1 MTSKEDTNDM
11 LVKTVQDGEEAEQP
25 FDESVQDDIEH
36 DASPEVE
43 APVVSTEQIQ
53 APVVSAELMELVKPG
68 ETGES
73 NDEKEDEPEP
83 PTGIRA
89 FAACVWNLY
98 TKNSFLLL
106 LLTAILL
113 AYAYPPL
120 GAKYLAPKVTAT
132 WIAVVLIFL
141 LSGIKIKSEELSKAF
156 QSFRFNLFVQCFNFL
171 VVSSV
176 VYGFSRL
183 VLHLGVLNRSLADGM
198 VISACV
204 PITIN
209 MVLVLTNSANGDEAA
224 AIFNAA
230 FGNLTGVFLSP
241 ALILMYLGVQGA
253 VDLGTVFFKLGMKVV
268 LPLAVGQLIHK
279 FSPKTVNFVKTNK
292 AKFSKAQE
300 YCLIFIVYTVFCKT
314 FSREIDTTAGDAFV
328 MIAFVFVLL
337 LSMMTLAWFGLKLL
351 FPNQPKLRVMGL
363 FGCTHKSVAMGVPL
377 INAIYEDNPLVGF
390 YTLPLLVWH
399 PMQLVIGS
407 FLAPRLS
414 DFVKSEEERL
424 NINNEEAEP
433 SV

>member
-11 LVKTVQDGEEAEQP
+11 IVKTLQDGEETEQP
-25 FDESVQDDIEH
+25 LDEAVQDDIET

-43 APVVSTEQIQ
+43 APVVS
-53 APVVSAELMELVKPG
+53 PELMELVKSG
-68 ETGES
+68 ERGES
-73 NDEKEDEPEP
+73 IGEKEDEPET

-89 FAACVWNLY
+89 FAACVWNFY
-98 TKNSFLLL
+98 TNNSFLILL
-106 LLTAILL
+106 LAAILL
-113 AYAYPPL
+113 AYVYPPL
-120 GAKYLAPKVTAT
+120 GAEYLAPKVTAT
-132 WIAVVLIFL
+132 WIAVVFIFL
-141 LSGIKIKSEELSKAF
+141 LSGIKIKTEELSKAF
-156 QSFRFNLFVQCFNFL
+156 QSFKFNLFVQVFNFF

-183 VLHLGVLNRSLADGM
+183 MIHLGALSRSLADGM

-241 ALILMYLGVQGA
+241 ALCLMYLGVNGA
-253 VDLGTVFFKLGMKVV
+253 VDLGTVVLNLGMRVV
-268 LPLAVGQLIHK
+268 LPLVVGQIIHK
-279 FSPKTVNFVKTNK
+279 FSPKTVNFVKTHK

-300 YCLIFIVYTVFCKT
+300 YLLVFIVYTVFCKT
-314 FSREIDTTAGDAFV
+314 FSRDIDTTAGDAFIMV
-328 MIAFVFVLL
+328 AYVFVLL
-337 LSMMTLAWFGLKLL
+337 VSLMVLAWFGLKLF

-363 FGCTHKSVAMGVPL
+363 FGCTHKSVAMGIPL

-407 FLAPRLS
+407 FLAPRLCR
-414 DFVKSEEERL
+414 FVKAEEERL
-424 NINNEEAEP
+424 NPNNDEEAEP
-433 SV
+433 SI